1 MQVQLLQREKEIL
14 KSQELVRSAE
24 GSKLDVDKEVSDLK
38 NDISVMR
45 GKLIKMDR
53 EKDELLVCF

>member
-24 GSKLDVDKEVSDLK
+24 GSKVDVDKEVSDLK
-38 NDISVMR
+38 NDISIMR
-45 GKLIKMDR
+45 GKLMKMDR
-53 EKDELLVCF
+53 EKDELSVGL